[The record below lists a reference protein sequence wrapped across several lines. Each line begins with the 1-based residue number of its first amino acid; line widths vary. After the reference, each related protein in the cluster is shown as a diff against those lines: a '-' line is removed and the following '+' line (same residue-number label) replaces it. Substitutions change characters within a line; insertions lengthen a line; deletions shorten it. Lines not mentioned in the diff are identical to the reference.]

1 MRWSLSPTR
10 NCHFPGMS
18 KSALS
23 IRIVAAALVA
33 GVLLAAA
40 AGLSASLAYILGLG
54 LVKFAAYSW
63 DKWRAV
69 RGGRRLPERSLIVLS
84 LVGGAMGGWAG
95 MVIWRHKTQHTRFWL
110 AQVAG
115 TSMIAALLVL
125 R

>member
-1 MRWSLSPTR
+1 
-10 NCHFPGMS
+10 MS

-23 IRIVAAALVA
+23 MRIVGAALVA
-33 GVLLAAA
+33 GVLLAAVLA
-40 AGLSASLAYILGLG
+40 AGAGLSASLAYILGLG
-54 LVKFAAYSW
+54 LVTFTAYSW

-95 MVIWRHKTQHTRFWL
+95 MLIWRHKTQHTRFWV

-115 TSMIAALLVL
+115 TVVIAALFVL